1 MTQEIATSNA
11 HAAFDASQ
19 GLHIEAFTN
28 NQNLQALLN
37 QEVDQIR
44 TAAIAEQPT
53 VNFEGRSE
61 IKPFT
66 QRLAEQRSQP
76 KGFGRGA

>member
-28 NQNLQALLN
+28 NPKLQAYVTH
-37 QEVDQIR
+37 EVDQIR
-44 TAAIAEQPT
+44 TAAIPEQPT
-53 VNFEGRSE
+53 MHLEGRSE
-61 IKPFT
+61 VKPFT
-66 QRLAEQRSQP
+66 QRLAEQRTQP